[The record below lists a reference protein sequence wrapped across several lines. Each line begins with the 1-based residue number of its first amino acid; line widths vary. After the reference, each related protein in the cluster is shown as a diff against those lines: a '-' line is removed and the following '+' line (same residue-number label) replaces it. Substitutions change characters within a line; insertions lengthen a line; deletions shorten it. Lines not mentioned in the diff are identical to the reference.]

1 MMHNKKIIFMGT
13 PVIAKEYLNTLI
25 NNDFKIEAVFT
36 QPPKKQS
43 RGMKLNKSPIH
54 LMAIEKNIKVF
65 HPVKFDLEIINLLN
79 KIQPDLIIVMA
90 YGRILPRE
98 VLELPEYGCINVH
111 VSMLPR
117 WRGASPIEYALQ
129 SGDKK
134 TGISIIK
141 LVEELDA
148 GPIIAQE
155 KLTIPSNFNKLELSN
170 HLTTIGKKLLIDTI
184 PKILKN
190 EIILKDQ
197 DKENITYASK
207 ITSKIRKINFNT
219 STKNIINLIKA
230 HAPKPGAWFYL
241 NNERIK
247 IIDAKP
253 GLAKGKIST
262 ILNNNFEIASNDGS
276 IEPLILQRE
285 GKNIVTKDEFLRGF
299 KLKVDTI
306 INA

>member
-1 MMHNKKIIFMGT
+1 MINIQHTQLQNYFTKPFDKDIAFVLLPKTKDSLQVAKKFVLDSMQSGIKQII
-13 PVIAKEYLNTLI
+13 
-25 NNDFKIEAVFT
+25 KIE
-36 QPPKKQS
+36 P
-43 RGMKLNKSPIH
+43 
-54 LMAIEKNIKVF
+54 E
-65 HPVKFDLEIINLLN
+65 
-79 KIQPDLIIVMA
+79 LIIVMA
-90 YGRILPRE
+90 YGHILPKS
-98 VLELPEYGCINVH
+98 VLELPNNGCINIH
-111 VSMLPR
+111 LSILPR
-117 WRGASPIEYALQ
+117 WRGAAPIEYCLMN
-129 SGDKK
+129 GDKE

-155 KLTIPSNFNKLELSN
+155 KLNIPSNFNKLELSN
-170 HLTTIGKKLLIDTI
+170 HLTNIGKKLLIDTI

-276 IEPLILQRE
+276 VEPLILQRE

-299 KLKVDTI
+299 KLKLGDI

>member
-1 MMHNKKIIFMGT
+1 MHSKKIIFMGT
-13 PVIAKEYLNTLI
+13 PLIAKEYLNTLI
-25 NNDFKIEAVFT
+25 ENNIKVEAVFT

-43 RGMKLNKSPIH
+43 RGMKLTKSPVH
-54 LMAIEKNIKVF
+54 ELAIKNNINVF
-65 HPVKFDLEIINLLN
+65 HPIIFDTEIINQIK
-79 KIQPDLIIVMA
+79 KIEPELIIVMA
-90 YGRILPRE
+90 YGHILPKS
-98 VLELPEYGCINVH
+98 VLELPNNGCINIH
-111 VSMLPR
+111 LSILPR
-117 WRGASPIEYALQ
+117 WRGAAPVEYCLMN
-129 SGDKK
+129 GDNE

-155 KLTIPSNFNKLELSN
+155 KLAIPSNFNKLELSN

-276 IEPLILQRE
+276 VEPLILQRE

>member
-1 MMHNKKIIFMGT
+1 MRSKKIIFMGT
-13 PVIAKEYLNTLI
+13 PLIAKEYLNTLI
-25 NNDFKIEAVFT
+25 ENNIQVEAVFT

-43 RGMKLNKSPIH
+43 RGMKLKKSPVH
-54 LMAIEKNIKVF
+54 ELAIKKNISVF
-65 HPVKFDLEIINLLN
+65 HPTFFDDEIIKRII
-79 KIQPDLIIVMA
+79 KIEPELIIVMA
-90 YGRILPRE
+90 YGHILPKE
-98 VLELPEYGCINVH
+98 ILELPNNGCINIH
-111 VSMLPR
+111 LSILPR
-117 WRGASPIEYALQ
+117 WRGAAPIEHCLMN
-129 SGDKK
+129 GDQE

-155 KLTIPSNFNKLELSN
+155 KLNIPSNFNKLELSN

-276 IEPLILQRE
+276 VEPLILQRE